1 MNPYI
6 LQGQPM
12 QDQQGLMPVF
22 QNIGQQQ
29 ANQQAALAQQNQ
41 QVQQAG
47 QIGKQSGNDQMAL
60 AAMLRKD
67 KPTQDQMNAKDAQMG
82 GLRTYNPYTQYK
94 ISNTYG
100 TDPYSQQSRM
110 LAAQEF

>member
-1 MNPYI
+1 MNPYVQF
-6 LQGQPM
+6 QGM

-47 QIGKQSGNDQMAL
+47 QTVQGGGGNQLAM
-60 AAMLRKD
+60 AAMLRKQD
-67 KPTQDQMNAKDAQMG
+67 PSKPAPVTDYSTPM
-82 GLRTYNPYTQYK
+82 PQYLD
-94 ISNTYG
+94 SAY
-100 TDPYSQQSRM
+100 QQ
-110 LAAQEF
+110 AGY